1 MQWSIPSI
9 RWNSPGAV
17 LALAPPGCIDSS
29 KPNRLIT
36 PSMSIARIGRSLL
49 CLRRKS
55 GIALSLGANSP
66 PRSCWSGL
74 VAATMHR
81 RAEHQPARPQGANP
95 QEEEDV
101 DAGPEVGPGAQE
113 AGGRSS
119 APRRLH
125 ARRDCYPEEAEFGA
139 SEDR

>member
-1 MQWSIPSI
+1 MQWSIPSS

-36 PSMSIARIGRSLL
+36 PSMSIARTARSLL

-66 PRSCWSGL
+66 PRSCWSGV

-81 RAEHQPARPQGANP
+81 RAEHQSARPQGANP

-101 DAGPEVGPGAQE
+101 DAGPEVGPGSQE
-113 AGGRSS
+113 ACRRAAATGRLY
-119 APRRLH
+119 PRGDGD
-125 ARRDCYPEEAEFGA
+125 AEEAELGA
-139 SEDR
+139 PED